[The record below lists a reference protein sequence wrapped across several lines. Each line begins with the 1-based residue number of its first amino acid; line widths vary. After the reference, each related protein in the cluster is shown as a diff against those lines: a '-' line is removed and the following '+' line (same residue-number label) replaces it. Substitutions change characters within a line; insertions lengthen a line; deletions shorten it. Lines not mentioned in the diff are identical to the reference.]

1 MVQWLVEHGISS
13 VSANI
18 DAIAKI
24 RETVAKTEKH
34 IILEAARN
42 RNAE

>member
-1 MVQWLVEHGISS
+1 MVKWLVEHGITS

-24 RETVAKTEKH
+24 RETVARTEQG
-34 IILEAARN
+34 IILEAARK
-42 RNAE
+42 A

>member
-1 MVQWLVEHGISS
+1 MVEWLVEHGITS

-24 RETVAKTEKH
+24 RETVARTEQR
-34 IILEAARN
+34 IILDSART
-42 RNAE
+42 RNA